1 MTVDEAGRLGAEMQY
16 RTGAALVMAAAFL
29 WSLQGLMFRQIETA
43 GPWET
48 LFWRSAGMIP
58 VLAVF
63 IAWRAEGRFLAAMRG
78 VGRAEVIGGLCLVLA
93 FGGTVYAIQTT
104 TVANAVF
111 LFAASPFIAA
121 FLGWAL
127 LGERVRRATWIS
139 IVVVLVGIGIMV
151 QGGLERGALL
161 GNVAALTAAAGFAVF
176 TVILRAGGRADTLPV
191 VFLGGV
197 FAATAA
203 AGMTGF
209 AGGTLA
215 VPAADAGWAL
225 AMGAVTLSGGMALYT
240 LGSRVVP
247 AADLTLLTMLEV
259 MLAPLWVWV
268 FLGETASGAT
278 LLGGGFVLGAVLLN
292 AMGGA
297 RRGTVPA

>member
-1 MTVDEAGRLGAEMQY
+1 MTVDEAGRLGMEMQY

-63 IAWRAEGRFLAAMRG
+63 IAWLAEGRFLAAMRG

-203 AGMTGF
+203 RA
-209 AGGTLA
+209 
-215 VPAADAGWAL
+215 
-225 AMGAVTLSGGMALYT
+225 
-240 LGSRVVP
+240 
-247 AADLTLLTMLEV
+247 
-259 MLAPLWVWV
+259 
-268 FLGETASGAT
+268 
-278 LLGGGFVLGAVLLN
+278 
-292 AMGGA
+292 
-297 RRGTVPA
+297 